1 MSTTPNKG
9 EETKEKGGADS
20 LNRDVVEAEAVLK
33 PVKKTT
39 RRRRSTK
46 QAAPKEVE
54 PEPEE
59 KQPDNAESGEGVKLT
74 EVKLTEVKLTEV
86 ESTEV
91 EPSEL
96 EPVIEIGWIPPKH
109 VLVKNNGGGP
119 AVVGPKTLL
128 PGEVGPA
135 TWPQFLAAADARRG
149 WLLWSEVGEINFRS
163 DIPA

>member
-59 KQPDNAESGEGVKLT
+59 KRPDNAESGEGVKLT
-74 EVKLTEVKLTEV
+74 EVEL
-86 ESTEV
+86 
-91 EPSEL
+91 SEL
-96 EPVIEIGWIPPKH
+96 EPAIEIGWIPPKR
-109 VLVKNNGGGP
+109 VLVRNNGGGP

>member
-1 MSTTPNKG
+1 MSTTPKKD

-39 RRRRSTK
+39 RRRRPTK
-46 QAAPKEVE
+46 QAGPKEVE

-59 KQPDNAESGEGVKLT
+59 ERPDITESGEG
-74 EVKLTEVKLTEV
+74 VKLTEV

-96 EPVIEIGWIPPKH
+96 EPVIEIGWIPPKR

>member
-20 LNRDVVEAEAVLK
+20 LNRDVVEAKAVLK

-39 RRRRSTK
+39 RRRSSTK
-46 QAAPKEVE
+46 KAAPKEVE

-59 KQPDNAESGEGVKLT
+59 KRPDNAESGEGVKLT
-74 EVKLTEVKLTEV
+74 EVKLTEV
-86 ESTEV
+86 ESTEG
-91 EPSEL
+91 EPYEL
-96 EPVIEIGWIPPKH
+96 EPAIEIGWIPPKR
-109 VLVKNNGGGP
+109 VLVRNNGGGP